1 MAVDVLRETLYDPFD
16 GRKDV
21 KDGRWRWLL
30 TRASTELVTCGMVQ
44 LPKSVQ

>member
-21 KDGRWRWLL
+21 KDGLCWLL
-30 TRASTELVTCGMVQ
+30 RADSTELVWIGVAW
-44 LPKSVQ
+44 